1 VALGSGLVLGGTLA
15 KLPVIAQGTPAKL
28 SERFASSGDYVL
40 AQIVPDRTLPS
51 NSSVSSQDN
60 IRVISEGTQA
70 GSNLFHSFEEFSV
83 PTGTEAYFN
92 NTLDI
97 QNIFSRV
104 TGRSISNIDGL
115 FRANGTASLFLLNP
129 NGIIFGPNAKLDV
142 GGSFVATTASSFKFP
157 DGSEFSATNP
167 QAPPLL
173 TINVT
178 PGLQWGASTP
188 GATITNTGNLAAG
201 QDLSLVADFL
211 DLQGQLQ
218 AGRDLTLLAQDTVQV
233 RDTVTTPLLAQASGN
248 LTIQGNQ
255 GIDILAL
262 NHPMQIP
269 FVSGRNLSLI
279 SDGIISLDARM
290 SSGGSF
296 SLTSVSGELANM
308 VSFYDP
314 IISANGDV
322 DVAANYTG
330 ASLLVEA
337 RGNIRFQGDINIT
350 GPDTSTLPPGPDT
363 AILSTSS
370 ALIMR
375 SGQSTLAYG
384 AANSGAVPAYGTEP
398 VPAGI
403 TIGGNVILQPF
414 NGTGGTVTLSAAS
427 GNVSTQRVTTNGGA
441 ININSAGAIATNGQA
456 LDTRNGAN
464 NGGEITL
471 VANNG
476 SITTG
481 NLNSD
486 SYSNSGSAGNG
497 GAIYLNAMG
506 GSIITGD
513 VNSSSFSNSG
523 SAGNGG
529 AISMSANNDSI
540 TTGLLASN
548 SYSYSS
554 DTGGSGAAITLQAA
568 NSIKIAGDLF
578 SYSRSDSG
586 NAANGG
592 AISLG
597 STNGRITTG
606 DVNSSSFST
615 SGSAGNGGV
624 ISMSANND
632 SITTGLLAS
641 NSYSYSSD
649 TGGSGA
655 AITLQAA
662 NSIKITGDLSSYS
675 LSNSGNA
682 TNGGA
687 ISLQATNSIKI
698 AGDLFSYSRS
708 DSGNAANGGAI
719 SLGSTNGRITTG
731 DVNSS
736 SFSTSGSAGNGGVI
750 SMSANNDSITTGL
763 LASNSY
769 SYSSDTGGSGA
780 AITLQAANDIKT
792 GDLIS
797 YSNQSGTGN
806 SGNITINSIE
816 GTVNTGAVDAG
827 TLANNGGTVQIS
839 AFRDIGIN
847 GKIDTWTNGSGNGGN
862 ITLTSTNG
870 AIAVTGYLDSRT
882 NSGNG
887 GNGGAITLSAAND
900 INITG
905 YLHSSSVSDYRS
917 RGDGGAINLS
927 TTGGNITTG
936 GYLRSYSVSVTG
948 SAGNGGNIS
957 LFAAKDININGDLS
971 SDSHS
976 RSVTGG
982 NGGAIS
988 IFTAGGSITTGYVL
1002 SDSYSDLREYSVSG
1016 TGGQG
1021 GAISIFAANT
1031 IKTDAI
1037 NSTGAQGGNITISSY
1052 APFALDNRVI
1062 SSDTFGSGKGGDIQ
1076 ITAPAISLTGG
1087 AQISASTHS
1096 SGRGGDITLRVS
1108 DKVELSGATTNP
1120 PKGVFSPGFATI
1132 SAGNY
1137 LGGFIPTGNLPV
1149 DNIGFPL
1156 PPPPGT
1162 IFPSGVFTQATI
1174 GSTGSGGNLRIETG
1188 RLSINDGAAIATTT
1202 FGQGSNA
1209 GNISVLAHD
1218 SISIANG
1225 SLLSG
1230 VAGGAR
1236 GDSGTIDLQTRSL
1249 SVTGG
1254 GVVQTQT
1261 LGEGNAGAIRVNAT
1275 DAVTISGINTTS
1287 NPVIRSGLRSG
1298 SGGSNDLLGTTDSN
1312 IGQGGDISITTGI
1325 LSVVDGAV
1333 LDAQTQSNSSGGNI
1347 TVNANTL
1354 SAVNGGQLLTSTS
1367 GGGEAGDITVSASEL
1382 NLTGSNSGLF
1392 AQTTSTAN
1400 AGNLTIQPLGE
1411 GQNLTVN
1418 FRDGAQISASTSSRG
1433 NGGDLRITAPESITL
1448 TGNGSLISAETS
1460 GSGTGGDLT
1469 LKTGTLTV
1477 NDNAQVTVSS
1487 SQTGNAGSIT
1497 VEADAI
1503 RLDNK
1508 GKISA
1513 DTSGGGGNIELRSRD
1528 LILRHG
1534 SSITTNARG
1543 SSITGGNITIDTDNL
1558 VAVPNENSDIS
1569 ANAED
1574 SFGGRVIVNA
1584 SGIFGTQFRDAPTP
1598 LSDITASSELS
1609 PQFNGTVELN
1619 TPGIDLNRG
1628 LMNLPTAPVDTEV
1641 SQVCQAGTRQNQNSF
1656 IITGRGGLPP
1666 NPRQF
1671 LRSRA
1676 VEVDWVTLDAPAN
1689 NLTEDVQNRERQQQR
1704 SGEQTSKSANNVN
1717 TQSSEIVEA
1726 QGWVVEA
1733 NGNIILVATAPTAT
1747 SHSSWHTPADCRT
1760 VESTKRSNLLVERAH

>member
-1 VALGSGLVLGGTLA
+1 VAFGSGLVVGGALA
-15 KLPVIAQGTPAKL
+15 KLPAIGGG
-28 SERFASSGDYVL
+28 ASSGNYAL
-40 AQIVPDRTLPS
+40 AQIVGDRTLPN
-51 NSSVSSQDN
+51 NSTVTTQDN
-60 IRVISEGTQA
+60 IRTISGGTQA
-70 GSNLFHSFEEFSV
+70 GSNLFHSFEQFSV

-92 NTLDI
+92 NALDI

-104 TGRSISNIDGL
+104 TGGSISNIDGL
-115 FRANGTASLFLLNP
+115 LRANGTASLFLLNP
-129 NGIIFGPNAKLDV
+129 NGIIFGPNAKLDI
-142 GGSFVATTASSFKFP
+142 GGSFLATTASSFKFP
-157 DGSEFSATNP
+157 NGSEFSATNP

-188 GATITNTGNLAAG
+188 GATITNTGNLTAG
-201 QDLSLVADFL
+201 QDLSLVADQL

-233 RDTVTTPLLAQASGN
+233 RDSVTTPFLAQADGN
-248 LTIQGNQ
+248 LTIEGNQ

-262 NHPMQIP
+262 NHPMQTP
-269 FVSGRNLSLI
+269 FVSGGNLSLI
-279 SDGIISLDARM
+279 SDGIISGDARM

-296 SLTSVSGELANM
+296 SIRSVSGGLANF
-308 VSFYDP
+308 VSKYDP

-337 RGNIRFQGDINIT
+337 TGNIRVQGDINIT
-350 GPDTSTLPPGPDT
+350 GPDTSTLPAGPDT
-363 AILSTSS
+363 ATLSTSS

-384 AANSGAVPAYGTEP
+384 GVNSGNVPASGSGN
-398 VPAGI
+398 VPPGI
-403 TIGGNVILQPF
+403 TLVGNVTLQPF
-414 NGTGGTVTLSAAS
+414 NGAGGTVSLLAAL
-427 GNVSTQRVTTNGGA
+427 GNVSTQVISTNGEQQSPYESDDIFVPMNDALGGA
-441 ININSAGAIATNGQA
+441 ISVIASDGSISTGELYSNSFSNSNPAG
-456 LDTRNGAN
+456 
-464 NGGEITL
+464 NGGGISL
-471 VANNG
+471 LAIGG

-481 NLNSD
+481 KLHTN
-486 SYSNSGSAGNG
+486 SYSYSGSAGNG
-497 GAIYLNAMG
+497 GTIRLEARGGDITTGKLDSYSDSIGSAGNGGTISLLVTG
-506 GSIITGD
+506 GSITTGKLYS
-513 VNSSSFSNSG
+513 NSYSNSG
-523 SAGNGG
+523 TAGNGGTIYLGVTNGSITIGSVDSSSYSEYGIAGNGG
-529 AISMSANNDSI
+529 AISLSAANGSI
-540 TTGLLASN
+540 TTDFLASN
-548 SYSYSS
+548 TRSRAPE
-554 DTGGSGAAITLQAA
+554 GGSG
-568 NSIKIAGDLF
+568 
-578 SYSRSDSG
+578 G
-586 NAANGG
+586 N
-592 AISLG
+592 
-597 STNGRITTG
+597 
-606 DVNSSSFST
+606 
-615 SGSAGNGGV
+615 
-624 ISMSANND
+624 
-632 SITTGLLAS
+632 
-641 NSYSYSSD
+641 
-649 TGGSGA
+649 
-655 AITLQAA
+655 
-662 NSIKITGDLSSYS
+662 
-675 LSNSGNA
+675 
-682 TNGGA
+682 
-687 ISLQATNSIKI
+687 ISLQAT
-698 AGDLFSYSRS
+698 
-708 DSGNAANGGAI
+708 
-719 SLGSTNGRITTG
+719 
-731 DVNSS
+731 
-736 SFSTSGSAGNGGVI
+736 
-750 SMSANNDSITTGL
+750 
-763 LASNSY
+763 
-769 SYSSDTGGSGA
+769 
-780 AITLQAANDIKT
+780 NDIKT
-792 GDLIS
+792 GDLKS
-797 YSNQSGTGN
+797 DSLHWLDTGD
-806 SGNITINSIE
+806 SGNITINSTE
-816 GTVNTGAVDAG
+816 GTVNTGS
-827 TLANNGGTVQIS
+827 LNANTNARNGGTVQIS
-839 AFRDIGIN
+839 AFKDIGIN
-847 GKIDTWTNGSGNGGN
+847 GNINTLTDGSGNGGN
-862 ITLTSTNG
+862 ITLTSKNG
-870 AIAVTGYLDSRT
+870 AIAVTGYFDSRT

-917 RGDGGAINLS
+917 RGDGGAINLL

-957 LFAAKDININGDLS
+957 LFAAKNININGDLS

-976 RSVTGG
+976 RSATGG
-982 NGGAIS
+982 NGGTIS
-988 IFTAGGSITTGYVL
+988 IFAEGGSITTGYVL

-1016 TGGQG
+1016 TGGNG

-1037 NSTGAQGGNITISSY
+1037 NSTGAMGGNITISSY
-1052 APFALDNRVI
+1052 APFVLDNRVI

-1096 SGRGGDITLRVS
+1096 SGLGGDITLRVS

-1120 PKGVFSPGFATI
+1120 PKGVYSPGFATI

-1156 PPPPGT
+1156 PPPTGT

-1209 GNISVLAHD
+1209 GNISVLAHK

-1225 SLLSG
+1225 SILSG

-1249 SVTGG
+1249 WVTGG

-1261 LGEGNAGAIRVNAT
+1261 LGAGNAGAIRVNAT

-1287 NPVIRSGLRSG
+1287 NPVIPSGLRSG
-1298 SGGSNDLLGTTDSN
+1298 SGGSNELLGTTDSN
-1312 IGQGGDISITTGI
+1312 IGSGGDISVTTDK

-1333 LDAQTQSNSSGGNI
+1333 LDAQTQSNSKGGNI

-1354 SAVNGGQLLTSTS
+1354 SAVNGGQMLTSTS
-1367 GGGEAGDITVSASEL
+1367 GGGEAGDITVNASEL

-1392 AQTTSTAN
+1392 AQTRSTAN

-1418 FRDGAQISASTSSRG
+1418 FRDGAQISASTSSSG

-1497 VEADAI
+1497 VDADAI

-1513 DTSGGGGNIELRSRD
+1513 DTSGGGGNIYLRSRD

-1543 SSITGGNITIDTDNL
+1543 SNITGGNITIDTDNL
-1558 VAVPNENSDIS
+1558 VAVPKENSDIS

-1584 SGIFGTQFRDAPTP
+1584 QGIFGTQFRDAPTP
-1598 LSDITASSELS
+1598 LSDITASSELG
-1609 PQFNGTVELN
+1609 PQFNGTVQLN
-1619 TPGIDLNRG
+1619 TPGIDPNRG
-1628 LMNLPTAPVDTEV
+1628 LINLPTAPVDTQV

-1666 NPRQF
+1666 NPRQV
-1671 LRSRA
+1671 LRSQA
-1676 VEVDWVTLDAPAN
+1676 VQIDWVTLDAGAN
-1689 NLTEDVQNRERQQQR
+1689 KPTGDVQSRRTQRQA
-1704 SGEQTSKSANNVN
+1704 SGEPDSGIDNDVN
-1717 TQSSEIVEA
+1717 TKTTEIVEA
-1726 QGWVVEA
+1726 QGWVVDA
-1733 NGNIILVATAPTAT
+1733 NGKITLVATAPTAT
-1747 SHSSWHTPADCRT
+1747 PHSSWQTPADCRT
-1760 VESTKRSNLLVERAH
+1760 VESTK